1 MRRPGTQLSGPRSQ
15 LLTAPEKLKFTEL
28 RAFQTPMPGKAAWQ
42 TGTTFAL
49 YLALVV
55 AMYAASRFSVWLT
68 LALAVP
74 TSGLVVRIFML
85 QHDCGH
91 NSLFR
96 SRRLNGIVG
105 AACSLVTLT
114 PFAYW
119 RRLHARHHGSWN
131 NLDGRGIPADF
142 FSDCL
147 TVTEYRALSPM
158 RKRLYRAT
166 HHPALV
172 HLLLPPIIFIL
183 LYRLPFDTPA
193 SFKRERLSVALL
205 NLSLVAMF
213 AVLVARFGFAN
224 VVLVH
229 LPTLLL
235 AAIVGIWLFSVQH
248 RFEDSQWAN
257 SEDWRFDQA
266 CLHGTSYLKLPRVLQ
281 WFSANIGLH
290 HVHHLRPGIPNYR
303 LQACHDECSV
313 VTAHATVL
321 TLREALKAPSF
332 ALWDEDLCRM
342 IPFPR

>member
-1 MRRPGTQLSGPRSQ
+1 MSSPASPKSLPAEASKLSQ
-15 LLTAPEKLKFTEL
+15 L
-28 RAFQTPMPGKAAWQ
+28 RAFQTPAFRNAAWQ
-42 TGTTFAL
+42 TLSTFGL
-49 YLALVV
+49 YLAVLA
-55 AMYAASRFSVWLT
+55 AMYATSSVWLT

-74 TSGLVVRIFML
+74 AGGLIVRIFML

-91 NSLFR
+91 ASLFR
-96 SRRLNGIVG
+96 SRRLNGLVG

-147 TVTEYRALSPM
+147 TLAEYHALSPM
-158 RKRLYRAT
+158 RRRLYRIT

-193 SFKRERLSVALL
+193 SCRRERVSVGLL
-205 NLSLVAMF
+205 NLSLVAVF
-213 AVLVARFGFAN
+213 AVLIVVFGAER
-224 VVLVH
+224 VMLVH
-229 LPTLLL
+229 LPALAF

-248 RFEDSQWAN
+248 RFEDAQWARAEAWTFAHA
-257 SEDWRFDQA
+257 S
-266 CLHGTSYLKLPRVLQ
+266 LHGTSYLKLPRLLQ
-281 WFSANIGLH
+281 WFSGNIGLH

-303 LQACHDECSV
+303 LQACHDACAA
-313 VTAHATVL
+313 VTAPVTVL
-321 TLREALKAPSF
+321 GLGDALRAPSY
-332 ALWDEDLCRM
+332 ALWDEARSRM
-342 IPFPR
+342 VPFPS